1 VKRAEVTAWLAARE
15 PARPVELA
23 RRMDELVAA
32 VDEAALVVVPTL
44 AETLALIATDL
55 LARVA
60 GSPDPRSQGLALD
73 LLAADAFVTYAF
85 EAAAEEGVEVAPLV
99 SRLLAE
105 VS

>member
-1 VKRAEVTAWLAARE
+1 MGAGGNL
-15 PARPVELA
+15 L
-23 RRMDELVAA
+23 LVFAGFHAPAA
-32 VDEAALVVVPTL
+32 VDEEALTAVPTI
-44 AETLALIATDL
+44 AETVVLIATDL

-60 GSPDPRSQGLALD
+60 CSSDPRSRSLALD